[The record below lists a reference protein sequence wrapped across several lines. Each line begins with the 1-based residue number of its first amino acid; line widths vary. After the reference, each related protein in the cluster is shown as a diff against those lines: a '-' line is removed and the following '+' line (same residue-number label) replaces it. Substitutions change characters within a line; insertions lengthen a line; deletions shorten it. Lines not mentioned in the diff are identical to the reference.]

1 MEFMS
6 NLGGGS
12 QADRP
17 SLFELI
23 AQDKMRE
30 MLEPALRY
38 VIAVYAQRYPRYLIR
53 IVNRYEEFYAIIMF
67 FVERHYLREYGASF
81 AENFYGLKR
90 VRAPRLIKQPKVNI
104 DDESVTAGSTATT
117 ATTAAVSAMPGSNK
131 LRERDIRKSLLFL
144 IGLPYVK
151 CKLDEYYEK
160 ITGGEAARLFGDE
173 FAQEEEDLAG
183 QPFIVRSKALMIKAF
198 KKGYPYVNALYQ
210 LSILA
215 HYIGYLYNKTPFY
228 SPWLRLIGIE
238 VKRMSAADYREIQQK
253 VKSTPRRPSS
263 SIMESVQNNVLSLL
277 SGSLDFLK
285 VLLPMSIFFF
295 KFLEWWYQSDYYR
308 KSSTAGDTAEVP
320 PPERVKPHPEGLALP
335 RTANICPICLKTIT
349 NATALSSGYV
359 YCYPCAYKQVEDH
372 GRCPVTLMKCRTDDL
387 RKLYNDAG
395 M

>member
-53 IVNRYEEFYAIIMF
+53 IVNRYEEFYAFLMF

-90 VRAPRLIKQPKVNI
+90 VRAPRIVKQPKVTI
-104 DDESVTAGSTATT
+104 DDESVATQAAAAAGPSI
-117 ATTAAVSAMPGSNK
+117 PGSNK
-131 LRERDIRKSLLFL
+131 LRERDIKKSLFFL
-144 IGLPYVK
+144 IGLPYIK
-151 CKLDEYYEK
+151 SKLDEYYEK
-160 ITGGEAARLFGDE
+160 VSGGEAARLFGDE
-173 FAQEEEDLAG
+173 FTEEEEDLTG
-183 QPFIVRSKALMIKAF
+183 QSLAVRSKAAVIKVF
-198 KKGYPYVNALYQ
+198 KRGYPYVNAVYQ
-210 LSILA
+210 LAILA

-253 VKSTPRRPSS
+253 AKSAPRKPASS
-263 SIMESVQNNVLSLL
+263 LVESIKNNVLGLL

-295 KFLEWWYQSDYYR
+295 KFLEWWYQSDYY
-308 KSSTAGDTAEVP
+308 KKASTAGDTAEVP
-320 PPERVKPHPEGLALP
+320 PPERIKPHPEGLPMP
-335 RTANICPICLKTIT
+335 RAANICPICLKTIT
-349 NATALSSGYV
+349 NPTALSSGYV
-359 YCYPCAYKQVEDH
+359 YCYPCAYNQVEDH
-372 GRCPVTLMKCRTDDL
+372 GRCPVTLMRCKTDDL
-387 RKLYNDAG
+387 RKLYDDAG

>member
-6 NLGGGS
+6 NLGGGA

-53 IVNRYEEFYAIIMF
+53 IVNRYEEFYAILMF

-90 VRAPRLIKQPKVNI
+90 LRAPRAVKPSKSSSI
-104 DDESVTAGSTATT
+104 DDESIAAAAASAAIPSSIGSK
-117 ATTAAVSAMPGSNK
+117 K
-131 LRERDIRKSLLFL
+131 LDNRDIRKSLLFL

-160 ITGGEAARLFGDE
+160 ISGGEAARLFGDE
-173 FAQEEEDLAG
+173 FTQEEEDLTG
-183 QPFIVRSKALMIKAF
+183 QPLLVRSKAMAIKVF

-253 VKSTPRRPSS
+253 AKSAPRRPANSLR
-263 SIMESVQNNVLSLL
+263 ESLQNNVLGLL

-308 KSSTAGDTAEVP
+308 KASTAGDTAEVP
-320 PPERVKPHPEGLALP
+320 PPARIKPHPDGLPLP
-335 RTANICPICLKTIT
+335 RAANICPICLKSIT
-349 NATALSSGYV
+349 NPTALSSGYV

-372 GRCPVTLMKCRTDDL
+372 GRCPVTLMSCKTDEL

>member
-1 MEFMS
+1 MS

-53 IVNRYEEFYAIIMF
+53 IVNRYEEFYALLMF

-90 VRAPRLIKQPKVNI
+90 VRAPRIVKQPKVTI
-104 DDESVTAGSTATT
+104 DDESVATQAAAAAGPSI
-117 ATTAAVSAMPGSNK
+117 PGSNK
-131 LRERDIRKSLLFL
+131 LRERDIKKSLFFL
-144 IGLPYVK
+144 IGLPYIK
-151 CKLDEYYEK
+151 SKLDEYYEK
-160 ITGGEAARLFGDE
+160 VSGGEAARLFGDE
-173 FAQEEEDLAG
+173 FTQEEEDLTG
-183 QPFIVRSKALMIKAF
+183 QSLAVRSKAAVIKVF
-198 KKGYPYVNALYQ
+198 KRGYPYVNAVYQ
-210 LSILA
+210 LAILA

-253 VKSTPRRPSS
+253 AKSAPRKPAGSLVE
-263 SIMESVQNNVLSLL
+263 SIKNNVLGLL

-295 KFLEWWYQSDYYR
+295 KFLEWWYQSDYY
-308 KSSTAGDTAEVP
+308 KKASTAGDTAEVP
-320 PPERVKPHPEGLALP
+320 PPERIKPHPEGLPMP
-335 RTANICPICLKTIT
+335 RAANICPICLKTIT
-349 NATALSSGYV
+349 NPTALSSGYV

-372 GRCPVTLMKCRTDDL
+372 GRCPVTLMRCKTDDL
-387 RKLYNDAG
+387 RKLYDDAG

>member
-53 IVNRYEEFYAIIMF
+53 IVNRYEEFYAILMF

-90 VRAPRLIKQPKVNI
+90 VRAPRVVKQVKVNI
-104 DDESVTAGSTATT
+104 DEESV
-117 ATTAAVSAMPGSNK
+117 AAAAEAMAITSLPGSNK

-160 ITGGEAARLFGDE
+160 ISGGEAARLFGDE
-173 FAQEEEDLAG
+173 FTREDDDLTG
-183 QPFIVRSKALMIKAF
+183 QPLLVRSKAMAIKAF
-198 KKGYPYVNALYQ
+198 KKGYPFVNALYQ

-238 VKRMSAADYREIQQK
+238 VKRMSAADYRDIQQK
-253 VKSTPRRPSS
+253 AKRTPTRTSNS
-263 SIMESVQNNVLSLL
+263 VIESIQNNVLGIL

-308 KSSTAGDTAEVP
+308 KASTAGDSAEVP
-320 PPERVKPHPEGLALP
+320 PPERVKPHPNGIPLP
-335 RTANICPICLKTIT
+335 RAANVCPLCLKAIT
-349 NATALSSGYV
+349 NPTALTSGYV
-359 YCYPCAYKQVEDH
+359 YCYPCAYKQVEEH
-372 GRCPVTLMKCRTDDL
+372 GRCPVTLMRCQTDDL

>member
-1 MEFMS
+1 MS

-53 IVNRYEEFYAIIMF
+53 IVNRYEEFYAVLMF

-90 VRAPRLIKQPKVNI
+90 VRAPRPVKHPKVNI
-104 DDESVTAGSTATT
+104 DDDSVA
-117 ATTAAVSAMPGSNK
+117 TAATASAAAPAAMAQTLLGSNK
-131 LRERDIRKSLLFL
+131 LREKDIRKSLFFL

-160 ITGGEAARLFGDE
+160 ISGGEAARLFGDE
-173 FAQEEEDLAG
+173 FVQEEEDLTG
-183 QPFIVRSKALMIKAF
+183 QSLAVRSKAMAIKIF

-210 LSILA
+210 LSILV

-238 VKRMSAADYREIQQK
+238 VKRMSAADYRQIQQK
-253 VKSTPRRPSS
+253 AKSAPRRPSS
-263 SIMESVQNNVLSLL
+263 SWPETIQNSVLGIL

-308 KSSTAGDTAEVP
+308 KASAAGDSAEVP
-320 PPERVKPHPEGLALP
+320 PPDRIKPHPDGIPLP
-335 RTANICPICLKTIT
+335 REPKICPICLKSIT
-349 NATALSSGYV
+349 NPTALSSGYV

-372 GRCPVTLMKCRTDDL
+372 GRCPVTLMRCGTDDL

>member
-6 NLGGGS
+6 NLGGGL

-53 IVNRYEEFYAIIMF
+53 IVNRYEEFYAVLMF

-90 VRAPRLIKQPKVNI
+90 VRAPRVVKHHKVNI
-104 DDESVTAGSTATT
+104 DDDSVA
-117 ATTAAVSAMPGSNK
+117 TAATAVKAAPGSNK
-131 LRERDIRKSLLFL
+131 MRETDIRRSLLFL
-144 IGLPYVK
+144 IGLPYIK

-160 ITGGEAARLFGDE
+160 ISGGEAARLFGDE
-173 FAQEEEDLAG
+173 FAQEEEDLTG
-183 QPFIVRSKALMIKAF
+183 QPFTVRSKALATRLF

-215 HYIGYLYNKTPFY
+215 HYIGYLYNKTDFY
-228 SPWLRLIGIE
+228 SPWLRIIGIE
-238 VKRMSAADYREIQQK
+238 VKRMSAADYREILQK
-253 VKSTPRRPSS
+253 ARNKPTRTSNSL
-263 SIMESVQNNVLSLL
+263 IESVQNKVLGLL

-308 KSSTAGDTAEVP
+308 KATTAGDTAEVP
-320 PPERVKPHPEGLALP
+320 PPERVKPHPEGLAMP
-335 RTANICPICLKTIT
+335 RAPNTCPICLKTIT
-349 NATALSSGYV
+349 NPTALTSGYV

-372 GRCPVTLMKCRTDDL
+372 GRCPVTLMRCGTDDL
-387 RKLYNDAG
+387 RKLYNDSG

>member
-6 NLGGGS
+6 NIGGGL

-38 VIAVYAQRYPRYLIR
+38 VLAVYAQRYPRYLIK
-53 IVNRYEEFYAIIMF
+53 IVNHYEEFYAVLMF

-90 VRAPRLIKQPKVNI
+90 ARAPRLVKRRKRDI
-104 DDESVTAGSTATT
+104 DDESVAQAAATAKAAPATVGSTT
-117 ATTAAVSAMPGSNK
+117 
-131 LRERDIRKSLLFL
+131 LRDKDIRNSLIFL

-160 ITGGEAARLFGDE
+160 ISGGEAARLFGDE
-173 FAQEEEDLAG
+173 FAEDEEDLTG
-183 QPFIVRSKALMIKAF
+183 QPLHVRTKAKAIKVF
-198 KKGYPYVNALYQ
+198 KKVYPYVNALYQ
-210 LSILA
+210 LSILV
-215 HYIGYLYNKTPFY
+215 HYIGYLYSKTAFY

-238 VKRMSAADYREIQQK
+238 VKRMTAADYRNIQMNAK
-253 VKSTPRRPSS
+253 KRPTRQANTL
-263 SIMESVQNNVLSLL
+263 MESVQNKVLGLL
-277 SGSLDFLK
+277 SGSLDALK
-285 VLLPMSIFFF
+285 VVLPMSIFFF

-308 KSSTAGDTAEVP
+308 KASAAGESAEVP
-320 PPERVKPHPEGLALP
+320 PPEKIKPHPEGLPMP
-335 RTANICPICLKTIT
+335 RQPSVCPICLKTIT
-349 NATALSSGYV
+349 NPTALSSGYV
-359 YCYPCAYKQVEDH
+359 YCYPCAHKQVEEQ
-372 GRCPVTLMKCRTDDL
+372 GCCPVTLMRCRIEDL
-387 RKLYNDAG
+387 RKLYSDAG

>member
-6 NLGGGS
+6 NLGGGA

-53 IVNRYEEFYAIIMF
+53 IVNRYEEFYAILMF

-90 VRAPRLIKQPKVNI
+90 VRAPRVVKPNRSSSI
-104 DDESVTAGSTATT
+104 DDESIAASAAAAAATPASIGSK
-117 ATTAAVSAMPGSNK
+117 K
-131 LRERDIRKSLLFL
+131 LNNRDIRKSLLFL

-151 CKLDEYYEK
+151 CKMDEYYEK
-160 ITGGEAARLFGDE
+160 ISGA
-173 FAQEEEDLAG
+173 LA
-183 QPFIVRSKALMIKAF
+183 IKAF
-198 KKGYPYVNALYQ
+198 KKGYPFVNALYQ

-238 VKRMSAADYREIQQK
+238 VKRMTAADYRDIQQK
-253 VKSTPRRPSS
+253 GKSAPRKPANSLLE
-263 SIMESVQNNVLSLL
+263 SIQNNVLGLL

-308 KSSTAGDTAEVP
+308 KASTAGDSAEVP
-320 PPERVKPHPEGLALP
+320 PPARIKPHPEGLPLP
-335 RTANICPICLKTIT
+335 REANMCPVCLKTLT
-349 NATALSSGYV
+349 NPTALCSGYV

-372 GRCPVTLMKCRTDDL
+372 GRCPVTLIPCKTDEL

>member
-6 NLGGGS
+6 NIGGGL

-38 VIAVYAQRYPRYLIR
+38 VLAVYAQRYPRYLIR
-53 IVNRYEEFYAIIMF
+53 IVNRYEEFYAILMF

-90 VRAPRLIKQPKVNI
+90 VRAPRLVKQRKRDI
-104 DDESVTAGSTATT
+104 DDESVAHAAASAKATPATIGST
-117 ATTAAVSAMPGSNK
+117 S
-131 LRERDIRKSLLFL
+131 LRDRDITKSLVFL

-160 ITGGEAARLFGDE
+160 ISGGEAARLFGDE
-173 FAQEEEDLAG
+173 FTEEEEDLSG
-183 QPFIVRSKALMIKAF
+183 QPLRVRAKARAIKVF
-198 KKGYPYVNALYQ
+198 KKVYPYVNALYQ

-215 HYIGYLYNKTPFY
+215 HYIGYLYNKTAFY

-238 VKRMSAADYREIQQK
+238 VKRMTAADYRNIQMNAK
-253 VKSTPRRPSS
+253 KRPTRQANTL
-263 SIMESVQNNVLSLL
+263 IESVQNKVLGLL
-277 SGSLDFLK
+277 SGSLDALK
-285 VLLPMSIFFF
+285 VILPMSIFFF

-308 KSSTAGDTAEVP
+308 KASAAGESAEVP
-320 PPERVKPHPEGLALP
+320 PPEKIKPHPEGLP
-335 RTANICPICLKTIT
+335 MPQQPNICPVCLKSIT
-349 NATALSSGYV
+349 NPTALSSGYV
-359 YCYPCAYKQVEDH
+359 YCYPCAHKQVEEQ
-372 GRCPVTLMKCRTDDL
+372 GCCPVTLMRCQIEDL
-387 RKLYNDAG
+387 RKLYSDAG